1 MGWFTEVKNSINIRL
16 PVDDSLYWMIHVGH
30 GKVICNL
37 PERFTAFLHFS
48 IQKGDLMIRSPSDSL
63 KLIGNEAIV
72 VNKKHGSPIYYMKN
86 RFEHASNTISFDV
99 HDGKVFIE

>member
-1 MGWFTEVKNSINIRL
+1 L
-16 PVDDSLYWMIHVGH
+16 IHVKH

-72 VNKKHGSPIYYMKN
+72 VIKKSGNPGYYMQN
-86 RFEHASNTISFDV
+86 RFDHTRNTISFDV